1 VESLFDP
8 AVLRAFVEVMFI
20 NVVLSGDNAIVVGM
34 AAAAAPVAIRSKIVF
49 WGLAGAVVLRLVLAA
64 VAVQLLSVIGVLLA
78 GGILLLWVCWKMYR
92 DLRQSQEEHIGAELF
107 AEGDNPGLT
116 SEDINVASGT
126 GPRKTLGAAIWQI
139 LIADVS
145 MSLDNVLAVAGAA
158 REHPYIMALGLIVS
172 IGLMG
177 AAATFIAR
185 LLDRYHWLGW
195 IGLLIILW
203 VAVKMV
209 WEGVHQV
216 GTALA

>member
-1 VESLFDP
+1 MESVFDP
-8 AVLRAFVEVMFI
+8 AALSAFVEVMLI
-20 NVVLSGDNAIVVGM
+20 NIVLSGDNAIVVGM
-34 AAAAAPVAIRSKIVF
+34 AAAAAPREIRGRIIF
-49 WGLAGAVVLRLVLAA
+49 WGIAGAVVLRLLLAA
-64 VAVQLLSVIGVLLA
+64 VAVQLLSLIGVLLA

-92 DLRQSQEEHIGAELF
+92 DLRQPQEEHIGAELV
-107 AEGDNPGLT
+107 AEGASPDGTSGRLDTQPGAG
-116 SEDINVASGT
+116 S
-126 GPRKTLGAAIWQI
+126 RKTLGAAIRQI

-203 VAVKMV
+203 VAVKMI